1 MQEQTVEDE
10 TLGTLIWDSQLEWWE
25 GRQEITPGQTISVTV
40 SSDDAPLDI
49 VLEQARQLFRRVQA
63 AEPIFRRAAADA
75 LLDRYNSAWNE
86 GAPISSNAFMS
97 RMAITALSVYADGGA
112 EIDYS
117 DGDLFLGHTITL
129 SVDKSGSAEYASING

>member
-10 TLGTLIWDSQLEWWE
+10 ILGTLIWDSQLEWWE

-40 SSDDAPLDI
+40 SADDVPLDT
-49 VLEQARQLFRRVQA
+49 VLEQARQLFRRIQA
-63 AEPIFRRAAADA
+63 AEPMFRRSTVDV

-86 GAPISSNAFMS
+86 GPPISSDAFMS
-97 RMAITALSVYADGGA
+97 RMTITALSVYADGSA

-117 DGDLFLGHTITL
+117 DGDLFRGHTITL
-129 SVDKSGSAEYASING
+129 SVDKNGSAEYASING